1 MLCNQ
6 LSKLSLFFFCA
17 MNEGHANCI
26 VLDILHDCIYLIGK
40 DYDILNSLMQ
50 ILTFF
55 KSEIQ
60 IVNLLTV
67 VQNSKKHYLHIC
79 PAAYEIPKSYQI
91 GSLWHKIDLI
101 LTIQF

>member
-1 MLCNQ
+1 
-6 LSKLSLFFFCA
+6 
-17 MNEGHANCI
+17 
-26 VLDILHDCIYLIGK
+26 
-40 DYDILNSLMQ
+40 MQ